1 MSFRLFKRFAYTNVN
16 ISHTTHIT
24 ITKHE
29 QIIQKLV
36 VELNKVQ
43 YDLNKIV
50 RMVQRDYVI
59 NEELRDFTNN
69 IKYSKQFCPKE
80 YIQSVTNNL

>member
-16 ISHTTHIT
+16 ISHT

-50 RMVQRDYVI
+50 RLVQRDYVI